1 MFNLFTRTNSQFIS
15 LATCLT
21 LALGSVCSFA
31 AEPQLEGRKQVYAV
45 TRDGKQLTLGHVE
58 FTPIDKTS
66 TRFKLTM
73 DSPLFVDYFLSM
85 REFKCLDNALEVT
98 CHVPYPYQNPNVI
111 TDKNMAWLEHS
122 LLFLFKQPRDFGA
135 KLWNGS
141 YYQFERVGQRLIG
154 RAQAVDLN
162 HISAPS
168 STPELAPYTP
178 DLRTDAAA
186 GARWIDHL
194 LIE

>member
-1 MFNLFTRTNSQFIS
+1 MFNLFTRTNSKFIS
-15 LATCLT
+15 LATCLP

-31 AEPQLEGRKQVYAV
+31 AEPPLEGRKQVYAV
-45 TRDGKQLTLGHVE
+45 TRDGKQLALGHVE
-58 FTPIDKTS
+58 FTPIDNTS

-98 CHVPYPYQNPNVI
+98 CHVPYPYQNPSVI
-111 TDKNMAWLEHS
+111 TDKNFAWLEHS

-141 YYQFERVGQRLIG
+141 YYQFERAGQRLIG

>member
-1 MFNLFTRTNSQFIS
+1 MPRLSTRAQSIFFQ
-15 LATCLT
+15 LATYWV
-21 LALGSVCSFA
+21 LALCCSHSFA
-31 AEPQLEGRKQVYAV
+31 AEPALEGRKQVYAV
-45 TRDGKQLTLGHVE
+45 TRDGKQLALGHVQ
-58 FTPIDKTS
+58 FTPIDQTT
-66 TRFKLTM
+66 TRFKLTL
-73 DSPLFVDYFLSM
+73 DSPLFVDHFLSM
-85 REFKCLDNALEVT
+85 REFKCLDSALEVT

-111 TDKNMAWLEHS
+111 TDKNFAWLEHS